1 MDEKMI
7 VKSFEQINEN
17 FVETVAANHDICR
30 TLKKQAKKIRG
41 IKGVLFGFGIGMLVL
56 AAELME
62 RKRSENYLQ
71 EEIDKI
77 KEKQDGLS
85 KDFYCNC
92 GEVTDGGACDA

>member
-1 MDEKMI
+1 MDEGML

-30 TLKKQAKKIRG
+30 HLKKQAKKIRG

-71 EEIDKI
+71 EEIDDL
-77 KEKQDGLS
+77 KEKYDKLED
-85 KDFYCNC
+85 DFRCEN
-92 GEVTDGGACDA
+92 GDDISGGVCDA